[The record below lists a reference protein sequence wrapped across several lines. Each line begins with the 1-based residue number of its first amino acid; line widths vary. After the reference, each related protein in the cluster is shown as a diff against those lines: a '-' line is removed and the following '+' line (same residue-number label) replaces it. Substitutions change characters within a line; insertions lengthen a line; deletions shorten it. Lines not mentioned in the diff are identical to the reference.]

1 MVHHIVFDGWSQGVM
16 LRELAAAYA
25 GLALP
30 SLPLQYGHYAA
41 WTHAR
46 AATPAFRKST
56 DYWRERLAGAPAL
69 STLPADPQAAGSD
82 ATAGCLRVAIEPRL
96 ARRLQDLARRQGA
109 TLFQVLLRCV

>member
-1 MVHHIVFDGWSQGVM
+1 MCIRD
-16 LRELAAAYA
+16 R
-25 GLALP
+25 P

-82 ATAGCLRVAIEPRL
+82 ATAGCQMCIRDRRSPYWVRVS
-96 ARRLQDLARRQGA
+96 AR
-109 TLFQVLLRCV
+109 